1 MSREF
6 IGGEVYAATF
16 GRLQPWEMLQV
27 YKFVSVEDH
36 ADVQFYGSLVAS
48 IVQEHVRGELRDVI
62 IGHIKSYLR

>member
-1 MSREF
+1 MTREF

-16 GRLQPWEMLQV
+16 GRLASWEMLRV
-27 YKFVSVEDH
+27 SKFMVVQDH

-48 IVQEHVRGELRDVI
+48 IVQQHVQGELRDVI

>member
-6 IGGEVYAATF
+6 IGGEVYAAAF
-16 GRLQPWEMLQV
+16 GKLQAWEMLRI

-48 IVQEHVRGELRDVI
+48 IVQQHVKGELRDVI
-62 IGHIKSYLR
+62 ISHIKSYLL

>member
-16 GRLQPWEMLQV
+16 GRLTSWEMIRV
-27 YKFVSVEDH
+27 SKFMVVEDH
-36 ADVQFYGSLVAS
+36 ADIQFYGGLVAS
-48 IVQEHVRGELRDVI
+48 IVQQHVRGELRDVI